1 MESESMSLKCILKV
15 KPFFI
20 DLRTA
25 AQSVFATE
33 LETKHVGFIFSSA
46 ADPGS
51 QPLLFS
57 THYLSAL

>member
-25 AQSVFATE
+25 AQSVFGIE
-33 LETKHVGFIFSSA
+33 LETKHVGFIFFHQLIQGLN
-46 ADPGS
+46 PFFF
-51 QPLLFS
+51 QHI
-57 THYLSAL
+57 T